1 MLAPFGYAFAQ
12 RGVLEV
18 VLLRFGAGLLGTWI
32 VARGLAFYSHAV
44 AAAAFPGLVL
54 AAGVGFAPMLGAL
67 VTGAAF
73 ALGVGRA
80 SARERTSYDALTA
93 LALVGCLAVGVALAS
108 DVFHSGGDVDT
119 LLFGSLFAL
128 HDADL
133 LVAGGVATVALAATF
148 ALGPRWLAA
157 GFDPDARRS
166 PAIESALLAL
176 VAVAAVAALAAV
188 GSLLATALLVV
199 PAVTARL
206 WTRRMLSW
214 QLATVALAAVE
225 GTAGVWLSVKTN
237 APPGAAI
244 AVLGGAVFGISCMF

>member
-1 MLAPFGYAFAQ
+1 VLVPFSYAFAQ

-18 VLLRFGAGLLGTWI
+18 VLLSLGAGLLGTWI

-67 VTGAAF
+67 VTAAAF
-73 ALGVGRA
+73 ALGL
-80 SARERTSYDALTA
+80 SRERRSHDVATA
-93 LALVGCLAVGVALAS
+93 LALVGCLCVGVVLAS

-133 LVAGGVATVALAATF
+133 LLAAGVAAVALAASF

-166 PAIESALLAL
+166 PVFEVALLAL

-199 PAVTARL
+199 PAVTARM

-214 QLATVALAAVE
+214 QLATVALAALE
-225 GTAGVWLSVKTN
+225 GTAGVWLSVQTN
-237 APPGAAI
+237 APPGATI
-244 AVLGGAVFGISCMF
+244 AVLGGIVFGVSCMF